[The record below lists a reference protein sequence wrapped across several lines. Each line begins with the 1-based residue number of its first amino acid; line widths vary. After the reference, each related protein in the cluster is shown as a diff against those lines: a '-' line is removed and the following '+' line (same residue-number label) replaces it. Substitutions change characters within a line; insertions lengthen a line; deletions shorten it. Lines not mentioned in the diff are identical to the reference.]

1 VAVAVVLV
9 GQLRRIMLGVDAAE
23 VRGEDGVEGGI
34 IVGLRGLSGP
44 IRSMSMSMSD

>member
-34 IVGLRGLSGP
+34 IVGLRLRGLSGP
-44 IRSMSMSMSD
+44 IRSMSMSD